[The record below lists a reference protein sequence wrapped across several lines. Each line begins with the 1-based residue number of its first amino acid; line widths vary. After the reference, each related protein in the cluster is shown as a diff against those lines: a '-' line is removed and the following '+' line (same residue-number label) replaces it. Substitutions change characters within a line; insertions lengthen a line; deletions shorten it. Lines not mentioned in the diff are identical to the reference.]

1 MSWIKPIWV
10 QIKAKLLGFLGTFN
24 VQELLIRQN
33 VDDYT
38 PHARTSTHIRT
49 SQEMG
54 MVSILII
61 SLKMHANN
69 CLFKKI

>member
-1 MSWIKPIWV
+1 MRNV
-10 QIKAKLLGFLGTFN
+10 HFHQLLSFN

-54 MVSILII
+54 M
-61 SLKMHANN
+61 HARN
-69 CLFKKI
+69 CLFKNI